1 MVHAF
6 PVIKLVSLLA
16 RQVSRPIANQLKN
29 GAKRNY
35 TFRRFVCLPIAQL
48 EITRKMIMIGFG
60 KPVTIPELNE
70 EAAVELGADILGEMV
85 VYAIAVFVVAFEYMR
100 SNEKARIK
108 EEELQ
113 QRLENIESSLK
124 EFRADSQKQ
133 YAELQA
139 LQNLTQSVLWKSKKR
154 DVTFSNNNENI
165 SDGVFQLPVFTRS
178 SFGLT
183 VPDKFY
189 TGM

>member
-35 TFRRFVCLPIAQL
+35 TFRRFVCLPIAQRKV

-139 LQNLTQSVLWKSKKR
+139 LQNLTQS
-154 DVTFSNNNENI
+154 NNNESI
-165 SDGVFQLPVFTRS
+165 SNGVFQLPVFTRS
-178 SFGLT
+178 SFGFT

>member
-48 EITRKMIMIGFG
+48 YHRVEITRKMIMIGFG

-154 DVTFSNNNENI
+154 D
-165 SDGVFQLPVFTRS
+165 
-178 SFGLT
+178 GL
-183 VPDKFY
+183 
-189 TGM
+189 